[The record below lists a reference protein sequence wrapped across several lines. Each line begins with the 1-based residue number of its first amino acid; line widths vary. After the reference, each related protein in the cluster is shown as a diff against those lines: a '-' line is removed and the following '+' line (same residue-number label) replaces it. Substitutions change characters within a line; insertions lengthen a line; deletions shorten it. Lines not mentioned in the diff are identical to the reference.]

1 MNNKFNEE
9 KTMQALAHVV
19 MIVLSVLA
27 VVPFLLLISASFT
40 KETVAVKYGYKFIPS
55 VFSLD
60 AYQYIFKQWAQ
71 IGRAYGVT
79 ILVTAVGTVIMVMIT
94 SMFAYGLIQKN
105 IRGIKVIF
113 ILVILTM
120 LFNGGIVPTYYI
132 YNNILHLKDTIWG
145 LIIPN
150 LLMNA
155 FTLIL
160 VKSYMQFNIPA
171 ELMEAAE
178 IDGAGQFTI
187 FFKMVFPLSAPIIAT
202 IGLLGGVTY
211 WNDWINGLYYIQD
224 AKLFS
229 IQQLLN
235 AINNNI
241 QFLANNATNMSG
253 NSAMNLPSATIRMA
267 IAVVAIL
274 PIVMIYPFFHKYFA
288 KGLTMGAVKG

>member
-1 MNNKFNEE
+1 MKIKINEE
-9 KTMQALAHVV
+9 KTMQVLAHVV
-19 MIVLSVLA
+19 MIVLSILA
-27 VVPFLLLISASFT
+27 VIPFLLLISASFT
-40 KETVAVKYGYKFIPS
+40 EETVAVKYGYKFLPS

-60 AYQYIFKQWAQ
+60 AYQYIFKQWEQ
-71 IGRAYGVT
+71 IGRAYGIT
-79 ILVTAVGTVIMVMIT
+79 ILVTAIGTVIMVMIT

-113 ILVILTM
+113 ILVIVTM

-132 YNNILHLKDTIWG
+132 YNNIFRLKDTIWG

-160 VKSYMQFNIPA
+160 VKSYMQFNIPP

-202 IGLLGGVTY
+202 IGLLGGVAY

-224 AKLFS
+224 ANLFS

>member
-1 MNNKFNEE
+1 MKIKSNEE
-9 KTMQALAHVV
+9 KTMQIVAHIV
-19 MIVLSVLA
+19 MVILSVLA

-40 KETVAVKYGYKFIPS
+40 KESVAVKYGYKFIPS

-60 AYQYIFKQWAQ
+60 AYEYIFKQWEQ
-71 IGRAYGVT
+71 ISRAYGIT

-94 SMFAYGLIQKN
+94 SMFAYGLIQRN
-105 IRGIKVIF
+105 VRGIKVIF
-113 ILVILTM
+113 ILVIVTM
-120 LFNGGIVPTYYI
+120 LFNGGVVPTYYI
-132 YNNILHLKDTIWG
+132 YNNIFHLKDTIWG

-160 VKSYMQFNIPA
+160 VKSYMQFNIPP
-171 ELMEAAE
+171 ELLEAAE

-187 FFKMVFPLSAPIIAT
+187 FFKMVFPLSAPIVAT
-202 IGLLGGVTY
+202 IGLLGGVAY

-224 AKLFS
+224 SKLFS

-274 PIVMIYPFFHKYFA
+274 PIIIIYPFFHKYFA
-288 KGLTMGAVKG
+288 KGLTMGSVKG

>member
-1 MNNKFNEE
+1 MKIKINEE
-9 KTMQALAHVV
+9 KTMQVLAHVV
-19 MIVLSVLA
+19 MIVLSILA
-27 VVPFLLLISASFT
+27 VIPFLLLISASFT
-40 KETVAVKYGYKFIPS
+40 EETVAVKYGYKFLPS

-60 AYQYIFKQWAQ
+60 AYQYIFKQWEQ
-71 IGRAYGVT
+71 IGRAYGIT
-79 ILVTAVGTVIMVMIT
+79 ILVTAIGTVIMVMIT

-113 ILVILTM
+113 ILVIVTM

-132 YNNILHLKDTIWG
+132 YNNIFRLKDTIWG

-160 VKSYMQFNIPA
+160 VKSYMQFNIPP

-202 IGLLGGVTY
+202 IGLLGGVAY

-224 AKLFS
+224 ANLFS

-241 QFLANNATNMSG
+241 QFLANNATNTSG